1 MLKALRPLINI
12 ALHGQPERLML
23 LARAYKDEAI
33 GQAKA
38 QAAGVAVTA
47 ALCLLGL
54 IFAVIAVV
62 IGFAA
67 LYYAVAVRHGPLAG
81 FAASGGAAVLIAIL
95 MFVIVAIRAGSSSKR
110 PGVTLAEIKA
120 EAKDSLRRSERAT
133 ADLGREVQR
142 QAELLGRRSAD
153 AAEDIM
159 RNGSRETVFG
169 VIAAAA
175 LIGVLIG
182 RRG

>member
-12 ALHGQPERLML
+12 ALHGQPERLIL

-38 QAAGVAVTA
+38 QAAGAAVTA
-47 ALCLLGL
+47 ALGVLGL
-54 IFAVIAVV
+54 IFAVIAVT

-67 LYYAVAVRHGPLAG
+67 LYYVVAAQHGPLAG
-81 FAASGGAAVLIAIL
+81 FAASGGAAALIAVL
-95 MFVIVAIRAGSSSKR
+95 MFAVVAIRARSSPKR
-110 PGVTLAEIKA
+110 PAATLAQIKA
-120 EAKDSLRRSERAT
+120 EAKDTLRRSERAT
-133 ADLGREVQR
+133 AELGSEVQR

>member
-38 QAAGVAVTA
+38 QAAGAAVTA
-47 ALCLLGL
+47 ALGLLGL
-54 IFAVIAVV
+54 IFAVIAVI

-67 LYYAVAVRHGPLAG
+67 LYYAVALRHGPLAG
-81 FAASGGAAVLIAIL
+81 FAASGGAAMLIAIL
-95 MFVIVAIRAGSSSKR
+95 MFVIVAIRARSSSQR
-110 PGVTLAEIKA
+110 PTATLAQIKA

-133 ADLGREVQR
+133 AELGSQVQQ
-142 QAELLGRRSAD
+142 QAEALGRRSAA
-153 AAEDIM
+153 AAEDVM

-175 LIGVLIG
+175 LVGVLIG